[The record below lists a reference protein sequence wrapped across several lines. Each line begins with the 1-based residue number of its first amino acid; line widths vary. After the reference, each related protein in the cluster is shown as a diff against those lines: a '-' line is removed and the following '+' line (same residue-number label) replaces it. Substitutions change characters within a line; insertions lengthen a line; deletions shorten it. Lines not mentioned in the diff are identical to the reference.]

1 VKNKNTKVF
10 IHGKCVRTF
19 HHNTL
24 NTLAMPIGD
33 IVISSAKPTSL
44 ATTTCKTFFI

>member
-1 VKNKNTKVF
+1 VRNKNTKVF
-10 IHGKCVRTF
+10 TNGKCVRTF

-33 IVISSAKPTSL
+33 IVIPIAKPTSL
-44 ATTTCKTFFI
+44 TTTCKTFFF